1 MHRHPSWALAMWEEH
16 RERLRTVLGDEA
28 LGSSA
33 CASGERTRAHP
44 QESVQVQFAD
54 LALTSGPRWTRL
66 ATVPWPK
73 NRAGRPLTLV
83 GLRERARLWSIDD
96 FFDRMLGCAV

>member
-1 MHRHPSWALAMWEEH
+1 M
-16 RERLRTVLGDEA
+16 LGDEA

-54 LALTSGPRWTRL
+54 LGAYVGSEVDAAHDSALAKIVRAARSRWS
-66 ATVPWPK
+66 ACEG
-73 NRAGRPLTLV
+73 A
-83 GLRERARLWSIDD
+83 ARLWSIDD